1 VTGRSTPSEQ
11 SDAIVV
17 DEARNPR
24 SRAPAATSRFELPQR
39 RAAEITKDRQTAGQK
54 PVNLSKANDQIE

>member
-17 DEARNPR
+17 GDARNPR
-24 SRAPAATSRFELPQR
+24 SRAPAAGSRFELPQR
-39 RAAEITKDRQTAGQK
+39 RAAEITGNRPTSRATI
-54 PVNLSKANDQIE
+54 PELE